1 MEILRLVVT
10 GTVGAG
16 KTSFVRAISDI
27 EVVDTDRRATDGTAQ
42 LKKNTTVAMD
52 FGRLNFSPEQSLH
65 IYGTPGQA
73 RFDFMWDLLIQRAHA
88 YILLIA
94 AHRPRDFRHGR
105 KLMAFMNQRTHIPMV
120 IGLTHMDCPDAW
132 SEDNIAIA
140 LGLINPQQRPPIV
153 TVNAT
158 QPDSVFNAVIV
169 LLQELMK
176 FQETASALHHKSV
189 L

>member
-27 EVVDTDRRATDGTAQ
+27 EVVDTDRRATDETTQ
-42 LKKNTTVAMD
+42 IKSSTTVAMD
-52 FGRLNFSPEQSLH
+52 FGRLTFSPEQSLH

-88 YILLIA
+88 YILLVA
-94 AHRPRDFRHGR
+94 AHRPCEFRHGR
-105 KLMAFMNQRTHIPMV
+105 KIMTFMNQRTRVPMV

-140 LGLINPQQRPPIV
+140 LGLIDPQRRPPIV

-158 QPDSVFNAVIV
+158 QPESVFNAVIV

-176 FQETASALHHKSV
+176 FQEAASVLHHKSAM
-189 L
+189 